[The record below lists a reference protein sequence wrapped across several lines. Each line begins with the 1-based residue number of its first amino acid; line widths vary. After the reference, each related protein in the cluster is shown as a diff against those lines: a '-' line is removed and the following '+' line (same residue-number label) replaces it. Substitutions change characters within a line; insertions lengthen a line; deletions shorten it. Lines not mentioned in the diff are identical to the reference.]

1 MEENHICRGNSLL
14 YELYAGF
21 LEAKENWKEAYMVYQ
36 TGILRLL
43 PLVFCV
49 FLCGLFCTFLCHWYW
64 VVDLYRDDRKAEPLE
79 RLERAKV
86 LFLDRLSYRINA
98 SSLQKVCILTQGKKL
113 CFLRFFFW
121 FSFIH
126 MYHRLGK
133 WLEIHKLKFRWNL
146 VCSAIFLVV
155 GISVHILLLDTE
167 EYLVPHYNRSA
178 SLLKAMPNCL
188 CESIVN
194 ETQSFFSFCSFSSSC

>member
-1 MEENHICRGNSLL
+1 
-14 YELYAGF
+14 
-21 LEAKENWKEAYMVYQ
+21 MVYQ

-43 PLVFCV
+43 PLVFRV
-49 FLCGLFCTFLCHWYW
+49 FLGGLFCTFLCHWYW

-133 WLEIHKLKFRWNL
+133 WLESINL
-146 VCSAIFLVV
+146 NS
-155 GISVHILLLDTE
+155 D
-167 EYLVPHYNRSA
+167 
-178 SLLKAMPNCL
+178 
-188 CESIVN
+188 
-194 ETQSFFSFCSFSSSC
+194 ETWYVLQSFWWWVYQYTFYFLIQRSI